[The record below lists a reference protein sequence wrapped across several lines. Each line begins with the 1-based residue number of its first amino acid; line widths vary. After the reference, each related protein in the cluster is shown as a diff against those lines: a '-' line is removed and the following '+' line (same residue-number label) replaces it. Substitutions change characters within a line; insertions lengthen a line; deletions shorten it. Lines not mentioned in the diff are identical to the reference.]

1 MSIRFLFAA
10 LCAATSLLAGLANA
24 ASLVSAPL
32 SHPAGFQSLTCHIIN
47 GGTKAIVVSDFRID
61 DVEVSS
67 TYANTAAG
75 CPGFGPWTLGPGE
88 GCSRSMGVLA
98 ACAQPD
104 GCYCRAVVSG
114 STTSV
119 RGNFIGTVNSSTT
132 VMTSELRAK

>member
-1 MSIRFLFAA
+1 MSVRSLFAA
-10 LCAATSLLAGLANA
+10 LCVATSLLASVANA

-47 GGTKAIVVSDFRID
+47 GGTKDIVISSFVID
-61 DVEVSS
+61 DVELSS

-75 CPGFGPWTLGPGE
+75 CSGFGPWTLGPGE
-88 GCSRSMGVLA
+88 GCSRAMVFLP

-104 GCYCRAVVSG
+104 GCYCRAIVSG

-119 RGNFIGTVNSSTT
+119 RGNLIGTVNSSTT